1 MTKEMTRRQMLL
13 LFSSAATAATME
25 YQSARAATNAEKI
38 PRFQSPLRVPPILQP
53 VRADSRTDYY
63 EMSLREAQVNI
74 LPGKLTTIW
83 GYDGLFPGPT
93 IKAKRDRCV
102 VIRYTNRL
110 TVPTSVH
117 LHGGSTA
124 SEFDGF
130 PMDVMLPGESKT
142 YVYENKHRAATL
154 WYHDHA
160 MDHTARN
167 IYQGLAGLYLIEDGA
182 DSALGLPSG
191 SSDIPLIIQDR
202 IIGDD
207 GSFKYAAGI
216 GNQTGVKGNA
226 ILVNGRPWPS
236 LKVATRKYR
245 FRILN
250 ASNSTSYRLTL
261 SNGQSFIQIAT
272 DGGLL
277 PAPVFCSEIS
287 LAMAERIEVVIDFSM
302 YRPGTQ
308 ILLQNLNG
316 SGPLAEV
323 MRFDVANPEQDNSTV
338 PAWLSPFE
346 LLDERAA
353 VRTRTFVFGS
363 SLAFG
368 IPPLVWTIN
377 GKRFSPERP
386 IVETRLDDVEIWHF
400 INHNPKPLELFA
412 MLHPVHVHLV
422 NFQILTRNGG
432 PPRPFE
438 RGWKDTVALE
448 KGEDARV
455 IMKFENYRGR
465 YLIHCHNLEHEDHS
479 MMARFD
485 VI

>member
-1 MTKEMTRRQMLL
+1 MRKEITRREMLV
-13 LFSSAATAATME
+13 FSSAVTAATLMGH
-25 YQSARAATNAEKI
+25 SARAVTNAGYI
-38 PRFQSPLRVPPILQP
+38 PRFQLPLRVPPILQP
-53 VRADSRTDYY
+53 VRADVHTDFY
-63 EMSLREAQVNI
+63 EIIQRQEQVNI
-74 LPGKLTTIW
+74 LPGKFTTIW

-93 IKAKRDRCV
+93 IKAKRDRRV

-124 SEFDGF
+124 SEFDGC
-130 PMDVMLPGESKT
+130 PVDVMLPGESKT
-142 YVYENKHRAATL
+142 YVYENNRRAATL

-160 MDHTARN
+160 MHHTARN
-167 IYQGLAGLYLIEDGA
+167 NYQGLAGFYLIEDEIEA
-182 DSALGLPSG
+182 ALCLPSE
-191 SSDIPLIIQDR
+191 SRDIPLVIQDR
-202 IIGDD
+202 IIGGD
-207 GSFKYAAGI
+207 GSFKYAAGL
-216 GNQTGVKGNA
+216 GNQTGVKGNV
-226 ILVNGRPWPS
+226 ILVNGRPWPA

-250 ASNSTSYRLTL
+250 ASNSTPYRLAL
-261 SNGQSFIQIAT
+261 SNGQSFIQIGT

-277 PAPVFCSEIS
+277 PAPVFCPEIS
-287 LAMAERIEVVIDFSM
+287 LAMAERIEVVIDFSI
-302 YRPGTQ
+302 YPLGTQ
-308 ILLQNLNG
+308 ILLRNLNG
-316 SGPLAEV
+316 RGPLAEI
-323 MRFDVANPEQDNSTV
+323 MRFDVVNREHDDSLV
-338 PAWLSPFE
+338 PPRLAPLD

-353 VRTRTFVFGS
+353 VRTRTFVFAS
-363 SLAFG
+363 HLTFG
-368 IPPLVWTIN
+368 IPPLDWTIN
-377 GKRFSPERP
+377 GKRFSPAHP
-386 IVETRLDDVEIWHF
+386 MVEAHLGDVEIWHF
-400 INHNPKPLELFA
+400 INHNPKTLGIFA

-448 KGEDARV
+448 KGEDVRV

>member
-1 MTKEMTRRQMLL
+1 MKKEMTRREML
-13 LFSSAATAATME
+13 LFSSAATAATLMGRT
-25 YQSARAATNAEKI
+25 ARAVTNAEHI
-38 PRFQSPLRVPPILQP
+38 PRFQLPLLVPPILQP
-53 VRADSRTDYY
+53 VRTDAHTDFY
-63 EMSLREAQVNI
+63 EITQREAQVNI
-74 LPGKLTTIW
+74 LPGKFTTIW

-93 IKAKRDRCV
+93 IKAKRDRSV

-117 LHGGSTA
+117 LHGASTA

-130 PMDVMLPGESKT
+130 PTDVMLPGESKT
-142 YVYENKHRAATL
+142 YVYENKRRAATL

-167 IYQGLAGLYLIEDGA
+167 IYQGLAGLYLIED
-182 DSALGLPSG
+182 DTESALCLPSG

-202 IIGDD
+202 IIDED
-207 GSFKYAAGI
+207 GSLKYAAGL

-226 ILVNGRPWPS
+226 ILVNGQPWPE
-236 LKVATRKYR
+236 LKVAARKYR

-250 ASNSTSYRLTL
+250 ASNSTPYRLAL
-261 SNGQSFIQIAT
+261 SSGQSFIQIGT

-277 PAPVFCSEIS
+277 PAPVFCSAIP

-302 YRPGTQ
+302 YPPGTQ

-316 SGPLAEV
+316 RGPLAEV
-323 MRFDVANPEQDNSTV
+323 MRFDVMNREQDDSMV
-338 PAWLSPFE
+338 PPRLSPLE

-353 VRTRTFVFGS
+353 VRTRTFVFAS
-363 SLAFG
+363 SLVFG
-368 IPPLVWTIN
+368 IPPLDWTIN
-377 GKRFSPERP
+377 EKRFSPEHP
-386 IVETRLDDVEIWHF
+386 IVEPLLGDVEIWHF
-400 INHNPKPLELFA
+400 VNRNPKTLGIFA

-438 RGWKDTVALE
+438 GGWKDTVALE
-448 KGEDARV
+448 EGEDARV